1 MEMIGAWGGVII
13 WLVCSVVVWRIYHKL
28 FQVHYFNVGAGIV
41 KEILGSLFVGG
52 ILAALIV
59 RFLPLALIIIAVVV
73 VLVIVKKNRS

>member
-1 MEMIGAWGGVII
+1 MSINSGNA
-13 WLVCSVVVWRIYHKL
+13 
-28 FQVHYFNVGAGIV
+28 IV
-41 KEILGSLFVGG
+41 KEILGSLFVDG